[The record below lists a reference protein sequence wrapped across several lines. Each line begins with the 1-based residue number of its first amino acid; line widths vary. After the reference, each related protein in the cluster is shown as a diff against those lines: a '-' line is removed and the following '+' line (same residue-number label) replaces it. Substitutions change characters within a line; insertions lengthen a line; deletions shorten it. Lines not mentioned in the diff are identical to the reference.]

1 MTRITLLGPQRN
13 AITVTQELE
22 RLGLPGQ
29 IAAIT
34 AGWQEREAEDDELQE
49 AIGHR
54 AVNLL
59 LHHRAERMF
68 YEDQELFRAHRARQD
83 LLRQMQDLYK
93 LRLDAYLDAAQLLF
107 HRAGPSDLLEPERQ
121 AAVMALRDLD
131 SHHLSRIREVHARF
145 ETEMRPADRWAVAKQ
160 RDEIREI
167 LDECK
172 VVVIAGGHVATLL
185 TRIRLLGVDTMLSDK
200 AVVAWSAGA
209 MVLTERVVLFHD
221 RPPEGP
227 GNAEVLDTGLGL
239 LQDVVA
245 LPHVT
250 RRLKLDDTP
259 RMSLFARRFSP
270 SMCLALDPFCRAR
283 WDGEQWDLQD
293 GTWVLG
299 QDGQLGASGPE
310 AAGP

>member
-68 YEDQELFRAHRARQD
+68 HEDQELFRAHRARQD
-83 LLRQMQDLYK
+83 LLRQMQELYK

-107 HRAGPSDLLEPERQ
+107 HRSGPSDLLDPERR
-121 AAVMALRDLD
+121 AAVTALRDLD
-131 SHHLSRIREVHARF
+131 IHHLNRIRDVHTRF
-145 ETEMRPADRWAVAKQ
+145 EAEMRPADRWAVAKQ
-160 RDEIREI
+160 RDEIAEI
-167 LDECK
+167 LSECQ
-172 VVVIAGGHVATLL
+172 VVAIAGGHVATLL
-185 TRIRLLGVDTMLSDK
+185 TRIRLLGVDTLLPGK
-200 AVVAWSAGA
+200 AIVAWSAGA
-209 MVLTERVVLFHD
+209 MVLTDRVVLFHD

-227 GNAEVLDTGLGL
+227 GNAEVLDAGLGL
-239 LQDVVA
+239 LQGVVA

-250 RRLKLDDTP
+250 RRLKLEDGP
-259 RMSLFARRFSP
+259 RMSLFAQRFSP
-270 SMCLALDPFCRAR
+270 SKCLALDPFCRAR
-283 WDGEQWDLQD
+283 WNGHEWDLQD
-293 GTWVLG
+293 GTWMLG
-299 QDGQLGASGPE
+299 QDGQLGATAERP
-310 AAGP
+310 